1 MGLMTPD
8 FGELLT
14 EYREKTGL
22 TKTALAKKIHKS
34 PGYIMNL
41 ESGRKN
47 PPPFDLCEKIINI
60 LELNEDEKERFLFA
74 AISGRTSKE
83 DKKFYEA
90 MNKSRI
96 DEIVKTTKGNEA
108 IWGEFSKRINKE
120 LYDKLLEMGLS
131 PIPKDIEEALQDPIA
146 VKALKV
152 TFKNKQD
159 AKNTIEAILECIS
172 DMSPKKRQALIA
184 LCR

>member
-1 MGLMTPD
+1 MTPD
-8 FGELLT
+8 FRELLS
-14 EYREKTGL
+14 EYRERTGL

-41 ESGRKN
+41 ESGRKI
-47 PPPFDLCEKIINI
+47 PPPFDLCEKTINI
-60 LELNEDEKERFLFA
+60 LDLNEEEKEKFLFA
-74 AISGRTSKE
+74 AITGRTSKE
-83 DKKFYEA
+83 DKKFYNA
-90 MNKSRI
+90 MNKTRI
-96 DEIVKTTKGNEA
+96 DEIVKTKKGNEE

-120 LYDKLLEMGLS
+120 LYDKILEMGLS

-159 AKNTIEAILECIS
+159 VKNTIEAILACVS
-172 DMSPKKRQALIA
+172 DMSPQKRQKLIA
-184 LCR
+184 FCK